1 MSQLFDLTDTY
12 TQRVQ
17 PHIRTIKDIK
27 RTLVMALN
35 IQLLKFLAEN
45 AHWIV
50 KPPINGSKEVV
61 HILFNSNNNEAQISW
76 MTFKD
81 QLGELKV
88 IDKYAI
94 EYDKHDGN
102 VIVFINSMNLGILIG
117 KLMSSS
123 KSGQREK
130 KIARKRGG
138 KRKKQQQ
145 QLLLSKPSHLSSQ
158 PSDILVQ
165 LNEILNVEPPE
176 LLHLRS
182 LLNYQS
188 TAHRLTLERIS
199 KITPRVPF
207 LETCD
212 YPNHSQYLALNNDT
226 SKLPHDLVQCLSQ
239 KDPFHPNYQTT
250 YRYLPRRLFHTLIHD
265 VCRYLHYKRHIPHQ
279 ALDRSL
285 QQCDDFNNEIPYWE
299 MISPWCRNGSTSNLS
314 REILPPQWINCDVRT
329 FDFNIVGK
337 SAAVIADPAWNIH
350 MNLPY
355 GTCNDTELLSLP
367 LHTVQDEG
375 ILLLWVTGRAI
386 EIGKSSLEN
395 WGYKIKNEVVW
406 IKTNQLDR
414 TICTGRTGHWLN
426 HSKEHLLVG
435 VKGNPDWLDK
445 LVDVDFIVSGTRET
459 SRKPDE
465 NKLYGMV
472 ERLVGPHARKLE
484 IFGRT
489 HNTRPGW
496 FSELTLETPIS
507 LTQST
512 NTHTTAIGNQLN
524 GTQIHECDVLERYIN
539 SKED

>member
-1 MSQLFDLTDTY
+1 
-12 TQRVQ
+12 
-17 PHIRTIKDIK
+17 
-27 RTLVMALN
+27 MALN
-35 IQLLKFLAEN
+35 IQLLKFLVEN

-61 HILFNSNNNEAQISW
+61 HILFNSKNNNEQIPW
-76 MTFKD
+76 RTFKE
-81 QLGELKV
+81 QLDELSV

-102 VIVFINSMNLGILIG
+102 VIVFINSMNLGILIE

-123 KSGQREK
+123 KDGQREK

-158 PSDILVQ
+158 PSDILIQ
-165 LNEILNVEPPE
+165 LEGILNNVEPPE

-212 YPNHSQYLALNNDT
+212 YPIHSQYLALNNDT

-239 KDPFHPNYQTT
+239 KIHFIPIIKQHTDISLGDCS
-250 YRYLPRRLFHTLIHD
+250 YLDTCHKVD

-337 SAAVIADPAWNIH
+337 FAAVIADPAWNIH

-465 NKLYGMV
+465 VSYSSY
-472 ERLVGPHARKLE
+472 RY
-484 IFGRT
+484 
-489 HNTRPGW
+489 
-496 FSELTLETPIS
+496 LT
-507 LTQST
+507 
-512 NTHTTAIGNQLN
+512 
-524 GTQIHECDVLERYIN
+524 
-539 SKED
+539 KEVTD